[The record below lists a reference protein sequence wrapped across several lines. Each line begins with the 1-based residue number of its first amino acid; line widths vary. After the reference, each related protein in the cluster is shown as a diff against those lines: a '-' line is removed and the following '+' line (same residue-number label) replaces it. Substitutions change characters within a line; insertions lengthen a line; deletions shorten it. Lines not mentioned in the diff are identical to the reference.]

1 MLDASQLLQDSIT
14 QINGRQLFQ
23 R

>member
-1 MLDASQLLQDSIT
+1 MSDASQLLQDSIT